1 VAEDLFDN
9 TNSAFITLKDLK
21 GCLIGY
27 LPFEVDEIPTKTR
40 NADPKKQTFKLYKSH
55 VVVLDGKPAESAD
68 IGSLP
73 AILEDFG
80 LSGAFN
86 EKLLKDAMKKGRPKV
101 ARVVVEK
108 NTAGTESAKLVE
120 ASDADMDLAA
130 KHGDLFREIIKLA
143 SPFDTEPTH

>member
-1 VAEDLFDN
+1 MADDLFDN

-21 GCLIGY
+21 DCLIGY

-68 IGSLP
+68 VGPLP

-101 ARVVVEK
+101 ARVRIEK
-108 NTAGTESAKLVE
+108 NTAGTESAKLTE
-120 ASDADMDLAA
+120 ADDKDMALAR
-130 KHGDLFREIIKLA
+130 KHSALFAEIIRLA
-143 SPFDTEPTH
+143 SPFDSE